1 MPQIF
6 IVRHICELVLF
17 WCVAISYLILQGTFF
32 FSSLKVWGVSLLIEG
47 VLVQSTTLWLD
58 VILVNLNWI
67 RAFVRGF
74 YRLFLLV
81 WLFLIW
87 VMDQMV
93 SVLIDK
99 LSVELWP
106 CLHCLFML
114 FISCCPCYARHK
126 ANFDGVHPCVLMAN
140 SGKLCGWAMGRFS
153 LEYFLVLPHLG
164 IIVN

>member
-1 MPQIF
+1 MTK
-6 IVRHICELVLF
+6 
-17 WCVAISYLILQGTFF
+17 TFF
-32 FSSLKVWGVSLLIEG
+32 SF
-47 VLVQSTTLWLD
+47 Q
-58 VILVNLNWI
+58 NL
-67 RAFVRGF
+67 

-153 LEYFLVLPHLG
+153 LIGNFFNKFILKNFFIFIIFSSFFLSSYFMFFLEILHCLQFRWA
-164 IIVN
+164 IFFNWNCWI